1 MRTLLIDEF
10 DICRDGMKML
20 LLETFSEPEISEAR
34 SIEEGLAILAEEQ
47 FDLIMI
53 DLDSVKLNYEE
64 LLKPLIPAAGASP
77 IITLAHAFSAEITA
91 FAMKIGVAAC
101 MIKVTPKQ
109 MGSLILKMVMAGG
122 RYFPPET
129 LQNSNDQSNVCPVNF
144 DKESCPLHQEK
155 PLIAPDITKR
165 QLEVLQCIAKGKTNK
180 MIAREMGISAGTVKV
195 HVASI
200 LKLFNASNRTQ
211 AVNIAIHMK
220 LI

>member
-20 LLETFSEPEISEAR
+20 LLETFSEPEVSEAR
-34 SIEEGLAILAEEQ
+34 SIEEGLDILSEQQ

-53 DLDSVKLNYEE
+53 DLDSVNLSYTD
-64 LLKPLIPAAGASP
+64 LLKPLVPAAGAAP
-77 IITLAHAFSAEITA
+77 IITLAHKFTPEITA
-91 FAMKIGVAAC
+91 FAMRTGVAAC

-129 LQNSNDQSNVCPVNF
+129 LGGDEQQTKICPVNF
-144 DKESCPLHQEK
+144 DKESCPLHQET
-155 PLIAPDITKR
+155 PLMAPEITRR
-165 QLEVLQCIAKGKTNK
+165 QLEVLKCIAKGKTNK

-200 LKLFNASNRTQ
+200 LKLFNANNRTQ